1 VKSKASEVK
10 SVKLIVMN
18 YYLILI
24 QFLFALVA
32 LFLFWQSVSYFRRMW
47 RYKKVKAMPFPTFYI
62 SILQNIHHYQTLTS
76 KHKEKLHLL
85 MLLFIDQKEF
95 MGAKGMTIT
104 DEVRVI
110 IAFYACLMRLGFE
123 LGEKDNV
130 STIIVYPEH
139 FLVDDSH
146 TSNGIHY
153 SRTSVLEGQS
163 ANGTVVIS
171 WQDIRKN
178 IAEQDKENV
187 IIHEFAHELDFE
199 DGLADGTPLLEYSNY
214 QKWSEVFSK
223 AFRTLYEDA
232 QIQKDSEALRLLGD
246 YALTNEAEFFA
257 VCSERFFETPEAFNE
272 YFPDVYEALK
282 QFYRRDTAE
291 S

>member
-1 VKSKASEVK
+1 MTS
-10 SVKLIVMN
+10 
-18 YYLILI
+18 YYLLLI
-24 QFLFALVA
+24 QFLFALVS
-32 LFLFWQSVSYFRRMW
+32 LFLFWKSVRYFRRMW
-47 RYKKVKAMPFPTFYI
+47 KYKKVKAMPFPTSYI
-62 SILQNIHHYQTLTS
+62 TILQNIHQYQALTQ
-76 KHKEKLHLL
+76 KNKEKLHLL

-95 MGAKGMTIT
+95 MGAKGMSIT
-104 DEVRVI
+104 DEVKVI

-130 STIIVYPEH
+130 SSIIVYPEH

-146 TSNGIHY
+146 TSNGIHH
-153 SRTSVLEGQS
+153 SRTSILEGQS

-171 WQDIRKN
+171 WQDLALN
-178 IAEQDKENV
+178 ITRPGKENV

-223 AFRTLYEDA
+223 AFDTLHADL
-232 QIQKDSEALRLLGD
+232 QRHKDTEALKLLGD

-257 VCSERFFETPEAFNE
+257 VCSERFFETPEE
-272 YFPDVYEALK
+272 LKKHFPDLYKELER
-282 QFYRRDTAE
+282 FYKLDTE
-291 S
+291 DS